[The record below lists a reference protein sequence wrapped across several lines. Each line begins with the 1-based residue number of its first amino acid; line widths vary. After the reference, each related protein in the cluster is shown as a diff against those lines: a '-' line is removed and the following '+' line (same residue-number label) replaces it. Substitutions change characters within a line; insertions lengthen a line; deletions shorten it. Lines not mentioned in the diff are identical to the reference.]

1 MDRIEN
7 IDFCIRY
14 LLEQNRTQADI
25 PATLPEK
32 QRLLRALMNVT
43 EVESRANSSALPR
56 CSNVTEGNVW
66 EPQPL
71 SEEFLHAQ
79 DAELQAQLQ
88 EKGIIDCDNATMLE
102 CESKLSLWQG
112 DITRLRVD
120 AIVNAANSQMMGCWH
135 PLHACIDNCI
145 HSAAGLQLRAECAE
159 AMSGAECPPVHP
171 EYTMGGTT
179 YRHAFTSET
188 LITKAYNLPC
198 RYVLHTVGPIIPN
211 GVPTRK
217 QEEQLADCYRN
228 CLGLAEA
235 NGCRSIAFCCISTGE
250 FHFPNRRAA
259 EIAIATVKEYTTSY
273 ALTHSHNNAL
283 TVVFNVFKDIDY
295 DIYREL
301 LAAR

>member
-7 IDFCIRY
+7 IDYCIRY
-14 LLEQNRTQADI
+14 LLEIEKSKLKIETGI
-25 PATLPEK
+25 PNDLQGK
-32 QRLLRALMNVT
+32 QRLLRALMNV
-43 EVESRANSSALPR
+43 
-56 CSNVTEGNVW
+56 W
-66 EPQPL
+66 EPQSL
-71 SEEFLHAQ
+71 SDEFLQAQ

-88 EKGIIDCDNATMLE
+88 DKGVVSLE
-102 CESKLSLWQG
+102 DIAASADTPLLWQG

-145 HSAAGLQLRAECAE
+145 HSAAGLQLRAECAK

-188 LITKAYNLPC
+188 LITEAYNLPC
-198 RYVLHTVGPIIPN
+198 RHVLHTVGPIIPD

-235 NGCRSIAFCCISTGE
+235 DGCRSIAFCCISTGE

-259 EIAIATVKEYTTSY
+259 EIAVDTVREYTTSY

>member
-32 QRLLRALMNVT
+32 QRLLRALMNV
-43 EVESRANSSALPR
+43 
-56 CSNVTEGNVW
+56 W

-71 SEEFLHAQ
+71 SEAFLHAQ

-88 EKGIIDCDNATMLE
+88 DKGVVSLE
-102 CESKLSLWQG
+102 DIAASADTPLLWQG

-188 LITKAYNLPC
+188 LITEAYNLPC
-198 RYVLHTVGPIIPN
+198 RHVLHTVGPIIPD

-217 QEEQLADCYRN
+217 QEEQLANCYRN

>member
-7 IDFCIRY
+7 IDYCIRY

-25 PATLPEK
+25 PATLPDK
-32 QRLLRALMNVT
+32 QRLLRALMNV
-43 EVESRANSSALPR
+43 
-56 CSNVTEGNVW
+56 W

-71 SEEFLHAQ
+71 SGEFLRAQ
-79 DAELQAQLQ
+79 DAELQAQQ
-88 EKGIIDCDNATMLE
+88 QDKGGVSLE
-102 CESKLSLWQG
+102 DIAASADTLLLWQG

-188 LITKAYNLPC
+188 LITEAYNLPC
-198 RYVLHTVGPIIPN
+198 RHVLHTVGPIIPN
-211 GVPTRK
+211 GVPTK
-217 QEEQLADCYRN
+217 EQEAQLANCYRN
-228 CLGLAEA
+228 CLGLAES

-259 EIAIATVKEYTTSY
+259 EIAIATVKEYT
-273 ALTHSHNNAL
+273 LTHPHNN
-283 TVVFNVFKDIDY
+283 TIVVFNVFKDIDY

>member
-7 IDFCIRY
+7 IDYCIRY

-43 EVESRANSSALPR
+43 EVESRANSFALPR
-56 CSNVTEGNVW
+56 CSNVTEGNIW

-112 DITRLRVD
+112 DITRLKVD
-120 AIVNAANSQMMGCWH
+120 AIVNAANSQGLGCWH
-135 PLHACIDNCI
+135 PLHACIDNAI
-145 HSAAGLQLRAECAE
+145 HSAAGLQLRQECDNILRGGEIATGE
-159 AMSGAECPPVHP
+159 AI
-171 EYTMGGTT
+171 
-179 YRHAFTSET
+179 
-188 LITKAYNLPC
+188 ITRGYNLPAK
-198 RYVLHTVGPIIPN
+198 YVIHTVGPIIPD

-259 EIAIATVKEYTTSY
+259 EIAVTTVKEYTTSY

-283 TVVFNVFKDIDY
+283 TVVFNIFKDIDY

>member
-43 EVESRANSSALPR
+43 VVESRANSFALPR

-88 EKGIIDCDNATMLE
+88 DKGVVSLE
-102 CESKLSLWQG
+102 DIAASTDTPLLWQG

-171 EYTMGGTT
+171 EYTFNGTT
-179 YRHAFTSET
+179 YRHAFTSEA
-188 LITKAYNLPC
+188 LITEAYNLPC
-198 RYVLHTVGPIIPN
+198 RYVLHTVGPIIPD

-217 QEEQLADCYRN
+217 QEEQLANCYRN

-273 ALTHSHNNAL
+273 ALKHSHNNAL

>member
-14 LLEQNRTQADI
+14 LMQQNKVVAEL
-25 PATLPEK
+25 PATLEEK
-32 QRLLRALMNVT
+32 QRLLRALCNI
-43 EVESRANSSALPR
+43 
-56 CSNVTEGNVW
+56 W
-66 EPQPL
+66 QPQPL
-71 SEEFLHAQ
+71 SDEFLRAQ

-88 EKGIIDCDNATMLE
+88 DKGTITLDAADDISIFN
-102 CESKLSLWQG
+102 SQFSISLWQG
-112 DITRLRVD
+112 DITRLKVD

-135 PLHACIDNCI
+135 PLHACIDNAI

-171 EYTMGGTT
+171 EYTLGGTT
-179 YRHAFTSET
+179 YRHAFTSEA

-198 RYVLHTVGPIIPN
+198 RYVIHTVGPIIPD
-211 GVPTRK
+211 GVPTRE
-217 QEEQLADCYRN
+217 QEEQLANCYRN

-259 EIAIATVKEYTTSY
+259 EIAIETVKEY
-273 ALTHSHNNAL
+273 ALTQSHNH
-283 TVVFNVFKDIDY
+283 TIKVVFNVFKDIDY

-301 LAAR
+301 LGAH

>member
-32 QRLLRALMNVT
+32 QRLLRALMNI
-43 EVESRANSSALPR
+43 
-56 CSNVTEGNVW
+56 W

-71 SEEFLHAQ
+71 SGEFLHAQ

-88 EKGIIDCDNATMLE
+88 DKGVVSLE
-102 CESKLSLWQG
+102 DIAASADAPLLWQG

-120 AIVNAANSQMMGCWH
+120 AIVNAANSRMMGCWH

-188 LITKAYNLPC
+188 CITEAYNLPC
-198 RYVLHTVGPIIPN
+198 HYVLHTVGPIIPD

-217 QEEQLADCYRN
+217 QEEQLAYCYRN

-283 TVVFNVFKDIDY
+283 TV
-295 DIYREL
+295 

>member
-32 QRLLRALMNVT
+32 QRLLRALMNV
-43 EVESRANSSALPR
+43 
-56 CSNVTEGNVW
+56 W

-71 SEEFLHAQ
+71 SEALLRAQ

-88 EKGIIDCDNATMLE
+88 EKGVVSLE
-102 CESKLSLWQG
+102 DIAASADTPLLWQG

-188 LITKAYNLPC
+188 LITEAYNLPC
-198 RYVLHTVGPIIPN
+198 RHVLHTVGPIIPD

-217 QEEQLADCYRN
+217 QEEQLANCYRN

-250 FHFPNRRAA
+250 FRFPNRRAA
-259 EIAIATVKEYTTSY
+259 EIAIATVKEYTASH
-273 ALTHSHNNAL
+273 ALTHSYNNAL

>member
-7 IDFCIRY
+7 IDFCISY
-14 LLEQNRTQADI
+14 LLEQNHTQADI
-25 PATLPEK
+25 PAELAEK
-32 QRLLRALMNVT
+32 QKLLRALMNI
-43 EVESRANSSALPR
+43 
-56 CSNVTEGNVW
+56 W

-71 SEEFLHAQ
+71 SDEFIQAQ
-79 DAELQAQLQ
+79 NAELQAQLTD
-88 EKGIIDCDNATMLE
+88 KGVVTLE
-102 CESKLSLWQG
+102 DISASCCTPLLWQG

-188 LITKAYNLPC
+188 LITEAYNLPC
-198 RYVLHTVGPIIPN
+198 RHVLHTVGPIIPN
-211 GVPTRK
+211 GVPTK
-217 QEEQLADCYRN
+217 EQEAQLANCYRN
-228 CLGLAEA
+228 CLGLAES

-259 EIAIATVKEYTTSY
+259 EIAVATVKEYSL
-273 ALTHSHNNAL
+273 AHPHNN
-283 TVVFNVFKDIDY
+283 TIVVFNVFKDIDY